1 MTEPPPSSGEHPLL
15 ERSHLPGVNLN
26 CASHRPE
33 DGSRCYTTSTPER
46 VSTPTASAHTDPQS
60 GSSCGHTNAVDDIP
74 TKEEKNQ
81 TNERMA
87 TPVRQ
92 HGTSPP
98 TSPSSTWNPQPSTI
112 EYEGRPHQVRADE
125 RPRSRSPSVTFLT
138 ISYGADGRLVRYQ
151 FVIDERTQCM
161 ALRNAMDRAD
171 DYLHGIPH
179 PRVYGPY
186 QGRPASKS
194 QQKSSKDL
202 SQASKSTSMPIQF
215 SCFLTKAHQNHEQAQ
230 ATPIVLCVTT
240 KLLLRLAC
248 CVLACC
254 ISCSISFEFQCNSA
268 LNPISGAPAVGHI
281 FPGHISG

>member
-1 MTEPPPSSGEHPLL
+1 MAGQPHRLPLRGQPVPGTMTEPPPSSGEHPLL

-46 VSTPTASAHTDPQS
+46 VSTPTALAHTDPQS

-138 ISYGADGRLVRYQ
+138 VSYGADERLVRYQ

-186 QGRPASKS
+186 GPNDARSTNDTVSQDGSRPTTPSRQGDETSLGRRHDDRKTP
-194 QQKSSKDL
+194 SSRLRNNKQEATL
-202 SQASKSTSMPIQF
+202 RGGPWPRATSRRRQR
-215 SCFLTKAHQNHEQAQ
+215 AG
-230 ATPIVLCVTT
+230 
-240 KLLLRLAC
+240 R
-248 CVLACC
+248 
-254 ISCSISFEFQCNSA
+254 CS
-268 LNPISGAPAVGHI
+268 AP
-281 FPGHISG
+281 